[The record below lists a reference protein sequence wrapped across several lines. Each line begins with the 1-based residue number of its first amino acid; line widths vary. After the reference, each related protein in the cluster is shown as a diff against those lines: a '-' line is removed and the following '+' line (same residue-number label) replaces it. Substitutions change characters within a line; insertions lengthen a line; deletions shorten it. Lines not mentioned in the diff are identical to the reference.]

1 MPGYGLRTY
10 IATGIHSFV
19 LTTDTLEMVRAVSD
33 DVAEARQVA
42 FRAWRFVV
50 ALVVDSVNNV
60 SMVY

>member
-1 MPGYGLRTY
+1 MSGYGLRTY

-42 FRAWRFVV
+42 FRA
-50 ALVVDSVNNV
+50 
-60 SMVY
+60 